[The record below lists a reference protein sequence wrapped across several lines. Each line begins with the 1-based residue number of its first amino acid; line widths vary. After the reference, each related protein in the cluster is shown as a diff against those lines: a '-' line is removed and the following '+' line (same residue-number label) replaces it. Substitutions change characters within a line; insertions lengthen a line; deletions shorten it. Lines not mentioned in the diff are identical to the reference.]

1 MILSALEEHIVVSQC
16 RLYSIELILEQKVA
30 VICNAAEKKVKD
42 ETIAKSIAAY
52 ISNHIREQYAFGIKI
67 AIGRIQ
73 DSPFKVNASFL
84 EATVV
89 MADFITSTKPI
100 LAFEDVME
108 GDNEDYEYPVI
119 EQAMYIQSI
128 KQGNKDM
135 ALKAVD
141 EMVANVGKTDFFPI
155 TQCLCFDIINMM
167 IKVSGALRLPLT
179 RADIKA
185 LTAFS
190 DIESFSA
197 QVKELTEGLCGKYHE
212 MIERRTSLIKTE
224 IINYIN
230 DNFRNNQFGLQQVA
244 DIFDISPNYLSR
256 LLKQETGHSFIEYV
270 SLLRMDKVKELL
282 VTTELQVKDI
292 VGQVGYLD
300 TASFLRK
307 FKAAEGITPSQFR
320 ERMRK
325 WHIEKF

>member
-1 MILSALEEHIVVSQC
+1 MILSALEEHIVVSRC

-30 VICNAAEKKVKD
+30 VICNAMEKKVKD
-42 ETIAKSIAAY
+42 ETIGKSIAAY
-52 ISNHIREQYAFGIKI
+52 ISSYIKEQYAFGTKI
-67 AIGRIQ
+67 AMGRIQ
-73 DSPFKVNASFL
+73 DNPFKINASFL
-84 EATVV
+84 EAAVV
-89 MADFITSTKPI
+89 MADFITSTKQI
-100 LAFEDVME
+100 AAFEDVME
-108 GDNEDYEYPVI
+108 QENDGYEYPVI

-135 ALKAVD
+135 ALKAMN
-141 EMVANVGKTDFFPI
+141 EMAVNIGKTDFFPI

-167 IKVSGALRLPLT
+167 IKVSGALKLPLT

-197 QVKELTEGLCGKYHE
+197 QVKELTEGLCDRYHE
-212 MIERRTSLIKTE
+212 MMERRNSLIKTE
-224 IINYIN
+224 IINHIN
-230 DNFRNNQFGLQQVA
+230 GNFCNNQFGLQQVA

-270 SLLRMDKVKELL
+270 SLLRMDKVKDLL
-282 VTTELQVKDI
+282 VTTDMQVKDI

-325 WHIEKF
+325 WHVENF